1 MNLLNNTITG
11 RSSGSNCG
19 PLKLQNSKISN
30 YQLWSSDLYISYIV
44 DFLNLQREVRPLVAL
59 SRLLH
64 NLEPL
69 ARNERLPV
77 TMLKKGVYK
86 SILVD
91 ARVV

>member
-1 MNLLNNTITG
+1 M
-11 RSSGSNCG
+11 
-19 PLKLQNSKISN
+19 
-30 YQLWSSDLYISYIV
+30 
-44 DFLNLQREVRPLVAL
+44 AL

-77 TMLKKGVYK
+77 TVLKKGVYK